1 MYMMYKKILKCVNST
16 GGNISFSIN
25 AERRRKYITEQNQ
38 RTRYLVTCDSLPYIK
53 FYLFVSYKGILNIT
67 SFNISPWRMIDRFRR
82 IILNPQEKKTWRG
95 KKKLFVIVNEYAKKP
110 QTAITTTCSTE
121 KKKVWSKVLISG
133 KGEKV
138 GKPAT
143 KTFKTKPAH
152 AKMHA
157 NTQAHL
163 KFNHHLQFSHS
174 R

>member
-1 MYMMYKKILKCVNST
+1 MMYKKILKCVNST

-25 AERRRKYITEQNQ
+25 AERWRKYITEQNQ

-95 KKKLFVIVNEYAKKP
+95 KKKTFCYRKWI
-110 QTAITTTCSTE
+110 CE
-121 KKKVWSKVLISG
+121 KATNCYHYNMLYWEKKVWSKVLISG
-133 KGEKV
+133 KGEKD